1 MTLPSGLMLYLD
13 DFYYVLALTKHII
26 YVSYLYKKGF
36 YLTFCNNG
44 CSIMLNGVLYVI
56 GTLCNGIYILDMSNP
71 ILTVHDNKI
80 LKQDNLKSSYLRHCY
95 LSHISEILMSKLHK
109 DGSLGSFDY
118 ESYDT
123 CEFCLLGKITKF

>member
-13 DFYYVLALTKHII
+13 DCYYVLALTKNII
-26 YVSYLYKKGF
+26 YVSYLYKKCF

-71 ILTVHDNKI
+71 ILTIHDNKI
-80 LKQDNLKSSYLRHCY
+80 LKQDSLKSSYLWHCC
-95 LSHISEILMSKLHK
+95 LGHISEILMSKLHK

-118 ESYDT
+118 DT
-123 CEFCLLGKITKF
+123 CEFCLLGKITKLPF